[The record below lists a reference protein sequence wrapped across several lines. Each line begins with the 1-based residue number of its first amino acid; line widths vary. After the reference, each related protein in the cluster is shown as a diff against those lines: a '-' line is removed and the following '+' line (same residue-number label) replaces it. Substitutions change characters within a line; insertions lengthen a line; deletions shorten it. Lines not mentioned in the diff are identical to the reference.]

1 MRLEASPFHNPVSAC
16 KASDAG
22 IIGTYTAID
31 PAGVV
36 HHRVGKANLG
46 AGVYKYNYS
55 VIRSFLLQEARAF
68 SQIEGWCN
76 MQWFRD
82 NMLSYDGLEG
92 ALTF

>member
-1 MRLEASPFHNPVSAC
+1 MTAAQSPLHTPVSAC

-31 PAGVV
+31 PGGVV

-68 SQIEGWCN
+68 PSQRTIAVGTT
-76 MQWFRD
+76 
-82 NMLSYDGLEG
+82 LSAHICDRV
-92 ALTF
+92 

>member
-31 PAGVV
+31 PGGVV
-36 HHRVGKANLG
+36 RHRIGKANLG

-55 VIRSFLLQEARAF
+55 VIRSFLLQKARAF
-68 SQIEGWCN
+68 PIQRTIAVGTTPSAHICD
-76 MQWFRD
+76 RV
-82 NMLSYDGLEG
+82 
-92 ALTF
+92 

>member
-68 SQIEGWCN
+68 PSQRTIAVGTTPSAHICD
-76 MQWFRD
+76 RV
-82 NMLSYDGLEG
+82 
-92 ALTF
+92 